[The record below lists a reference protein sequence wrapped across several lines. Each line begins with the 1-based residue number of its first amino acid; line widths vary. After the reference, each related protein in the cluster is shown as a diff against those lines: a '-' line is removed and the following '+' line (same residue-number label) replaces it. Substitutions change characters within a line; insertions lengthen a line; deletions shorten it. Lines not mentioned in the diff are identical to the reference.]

1 MNRIAAMAIASAAV
15 IGIVGG
21 TYAATS
27 GVLES
32 DDGNG
37 SAGTTGTES
46 STPGDTQN
54 PPATDQPSGT
64 ASTETPGTDDEPLLY
79 MVGGTIHD
87 GDTSVQVS
95 GFRIGEV
102 SSLQRVAGG
111 WLVVSRT
118 SSQDAQFRAAFVD
131 PSGETT
137 PIGGTFVGTWDLN
150 DNRDS
155 FVAMYDGAYQVRD
168 ARSGKVL
175 QTITVDGE
183 GEPSGEAAFSEDTLV
198 TAWFGDDGPTLYGVD
213 SYSGRQFKI
222 VGDVYQI
229 RTGPVEDLMTASR
242 TDGKEC
248 LTGGS
253 IVDPDG
259 WWSQCRFR
267 GYGTQADYSPD
278 GTRLLAVPAD
288 TEGMGPG
295 RYAVLDARTGKKMT
309 TFTTPELGQEAYWAG
324 DDEVFVHAFK
334 DADFNGGVI
343 YRCSLSGSCEVE
355 VSSDQTLVVGTT
367 A

>member
-1 MNRIAAMAIASAAV
+1 MTRIAAMAIASAAV

-32 DDGNG
+32 GDGNG
-37 SAGTTGTES
+37 SAGATSAES
-46 STPGDTQN
+46 SGPGNT
-54 PPATDQPSGT
+54 G
-64 ASTETPGTDDEPLLY
+64 TPGTADEALLY

-118 SSQDAQFRAAFVD
+118 SSQDAQFKAAFVD

-155 FVAMYDGAYQVRD
+155 LVAMYDGVYQVRD

-175 QTITVDGE
+175 QTVTVEGE
-183 GEPSGEAAFSEDTLV
+183 SEPSGEAAFSEDTLV
-198 TAWFGDDGPTLYGVD
+198 TAWFGDDGPALYGVD
-213 SYSGRQFKI
+213 SYTGRQFKI
-222 VGDVYQI
+222 VGAVYQI
-229 RTGPVEDLMTASR
+229 RTGPVDDLMTASR

-267 GYGTQADYSPD
+267 GYGTQVDYSPD
-278 GTRLLAVPAD
+278 GSRLLAVPVD

-295 RYAVLDARTGKKMT
+295 RYAVLDARTGRKMT

-324 DDEVFVHAFK
+324 DDQVFVHAFK